1 MAGAVQARCAASF
14 ALAADL
20 AQCRAGFGALL
31 ARADLPP
38 AAASEIAR
46 RHAEPH
52 RAYHD
57 AAHVG
62 LLWLRHLLHG
72 GDAGDR
78 DLALA
83 ILFHDAVYDPLARD
97 NEEKSAA
104 LLARLVPGDTAWA
117 QAAIRATADH
127 LGYAGQ
133 DARVLW
139 LLDLDLTPL
148 AERAEVFARNA
159 AALRRE
165 YAAVPEA
172 AWRTGRCR
180 VLEGFAQAPALFRT
194 RLGAI
199 YEAPAR
205 ANIAAEITRLRAVSG
220 AA

>member
-1 MAGAVQARCAASF
+1 MTGPQARGCAASF

-20 AQCRAGFGALL
+20 TQCRAGFGALL
-31 ARADLPP
+31 ARADVSP
-38 AAASEIAR
+38 AAAAELTR
-46 RHAEPH
+46 RYGEPH

-83 ILFHDAVYDPLARD
+83 ILFHDAVYDPLAKD
-97 NEEKSAA
+97 NEDRSAA
-104 LLARLVPGDTAWA
+104 LLAALVPGDTGWA

-127 LGYAGQ
+127 LGHEGT
-133 DARVLW
+133 DCRVLR

-148 AERAEVFARNA
+148 AERPDVLARNG

-172 AWRTGRCR
+172 AWRAGRSA
-180 VLEGFAQAPALFRT
+180 VLARFAEAKTLFRT
-194 RLGAI
+194 RLAAI

-205 ANIAAEITRLRAVSG
+205 ANLAAELGRL

>member
-1 MAGAVQARCAASF
+1 MAGGREGRCAASF

-20 AQCRAGFGALL
+20 AQCHAGFGALL
-31 ARADLPP
+31 ARADLTP
-38 AAASEIAR
+38 AAATEIAR

-52 RAYHD
+52 RGYHD

-78 DLALA
+78 GMALA
-83 ILFHDAVYDPLARD
+83 ILFHDAIYDPLAAD
-97 NEEKSAA
+97 NEERSAA

-127 LGYAGQ
+127 LGYAGA
-133 DARVLW
+133 DARVLR

-148 AERAEVFARNA
+148 AEREDVFARNA

-165 YAAVPEA
+165 YAAVPDA

-180 VLEGFAQAPALFRT
+180 VLERFAQAPALFRT
-194 RLGAI
+194 RLAAI

-205 ANIAAEITRLRAVSG
+205 ANLAAEIAGLRAVSG